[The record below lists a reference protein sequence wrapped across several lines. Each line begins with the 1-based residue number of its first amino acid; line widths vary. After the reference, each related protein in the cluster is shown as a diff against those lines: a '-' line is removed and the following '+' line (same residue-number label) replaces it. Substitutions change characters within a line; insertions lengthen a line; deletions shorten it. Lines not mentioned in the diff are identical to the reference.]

1 MISHMRRHGFPG
13 IRAADKWPGSVED
26 GISFLRGL
34 DDIIIHPRCK
44 YTAEEARLWSY
55 KTDRLTGDPLPQLAP
70 GSDHCLDA
78 VRYSLAPIIRGRGSV
93 SVVAAPDANSTDNT
107 PRHAGLFF
115 YPRSTS

>member
-70 GSDHCLDA
+70 GSDHCWDA
-78 VRYSLAPIIRGRGSV
+78 VRYSLSPIIRGRGGV
-93 SVVAAPDANSTDNT
+93 FVVGGARRKFN
-107 PRHAGLFF
+107 R
-115 YPRSTS
+115 